1 MFTPLTFALPV
12 VVEPESPEA
21 GVATLWLPFPAPAG
35 FPVHVTLAVKRQVL
49 VTAHLFSDKKD
60 LVFPMYI
67 CTFFRVI
74 FAPFFFCPAYL
85 LKA

>member
-35 FPVHVTLAVKRQVL
+35 FPVHVTFAVKRQVL
-49 VTAHLFSDKKD
+49 VTAHLFSDKKTWFF
-60 LVFPMYI
+60 LYI
-67 CTFFRVI
+67 WSSCRGI
-74 FAPFFFCPAYL
+74 FALFFA
-85 LKA
+85 